1 MANTKGKIKRGV
13 QTGEPL
19 KAQTQAGSI
28 PKVVLSGS
36 CIGVTESTFEALI
49 GGAFIGALTGAN
61 KTGSK
66 ITDVASEAAKS
77 GGIIGLLSSQI
88 SVLSEIQKSME
99 KIVAKVENIKTD
111 ASNSILNL
119 INKSGIPV
127 VIVGGNIQTS
137 GKEKAASSEDNAQLE
152 IILSSNSRK
161 NFRELL
167 KDIAK
172 LGEDKVLDDFEKSIE
187 RIVQALEKVDKA
199 SKNLENVA
207 ALFSGIGE
215 LNKLDPVKL
224 DEFVLFVEDLG
235 GLVDSSQNISTVTA
249 GISEG
254 MKNLLPMFKTIDK
267 VIYIT
272 DCLTQIFWNLLLVD
286 KMTPDFDLE
295 AIALTNAAIGDAD
308 SGFTKLAIS
317 LAENEK
323 NYKSAHN
330 SVIELTSITGRLLV
344 VGLMSNA
351 LSVFDAKN
359 IEPLSGWLTKF
370 DEVALQLSK
379 ADGHGGKGSRK
390 LSTTKKTV
398 MDLTDLVSSIV
409 KLGKISDKIPEF
421 DADKWK
427 KVNEFI
433 KKLSDTEDKESLIG
447 IITSAQFD
455 EKTIEK
461 AKKNL
466 DGLRSVVMDVFLLG
480 LFSILL
486 IPIAP
491 LAIGGIL
498 ALTLFTKLSKGI
510 ITSLSEKEISSG
522 IKEANMNLK
531 GIAELLIAS
540 TLCMLI
546 GGYFILKNPALI
558 LGALG
563 FGLVLGLFLFT
574 VIGAV
579 SLGLRLM
586 DNVGGTKGLKDVALF
601 VSVCGVILLI
611 GGAIM
616 AAFPGVILASFLFAL
631 SLGLFLT
638 LIIGAVSLGGA
649 FAKGVGEKYLASL
662 TKLIIGAT
670 LVMIVGALLFMA
682 APQVLQAAMGFALY
696 LGAFLFTVVL
706 AITLP
711 GVLCKRAAAA
721 VQDLHKLII
730 ASTLVMIIGGL
741 LVMNYPQLV
750 LSGILFGVA
759 LGAFIFLVLKAI
771 TSQSKKIRRA
781 KQEIWSIIAIV
792 GASALVLLIAGGI
805 IAAVPEMAWTIPLFI
820 VCLTGLFF
828 ALGFVAD
835 YLSKRGKNFKQGL
848 IALGA
853 LTGIVL
859 LSTFALKMLA
869 DVAQT
874 APMGKLIGAAVIISA
889 VVAIFGAMARGIGAV
904 ISSGIGGAAV
914 AGGVA
919 AMAAI
924 VGIVCLAAHAVG
936 LIADNLKKWEDAAQ
950 VKFGDV
956 IKNLGIYLIMLGMM
970 QPIGMLSMVVAL
982 AIPGIYAT
990 GKAFILI
997 KNALT
1002 ELGGMGKA
1010 NVGMIKNN
1018 IKAFI
1023 EMAWELVPLGRPR
1036 IALKIVL
1043 ASAAASS
1050 LRWAISN
1057 IAAGVQEMASLKVP
1071 IYEGTKTV
1079 GYRQL
1084 NNNDFKL
1091 AARNISLIV
1100 STLGDTM
1107 ITLYNTRPDMFKP
1120 NLFTGKTPFSIVCS
1134 SVSQLGSVIAKIA
1147 KGVQSYASL
1156 TIPEYEGEKIVGYKQ
1171 LSNKDFSEAAKNI
1184 SLVVTTL
1191 AGALIDLYKA
1201 NPEMFQGSFFNSN
1214 NTPLNRVINSTKEL
1228 GGVMSNIAFGVQS
1241 WADLK
1246 APIEWNNEGKPIK
1259 FEKLKKGFE
1268 LDAAANVSTII
1279 NCLFDA
1285 LIGIHNSN
1293 PDLFKGSLFNSDN
1306 TPVNRV
1312 IRSASELGKILSSLA
1327 QGIQAWAN
1335 MTIPLEWNESGAP
1348 IKFRQMKLE
1357 EAALAAQNA
1366 SSIITTLF
1374 TALTGVYNANPSMF
1388 EGSFF
1393 RPNDTPINKVVT
1405 AAKELGEITS
1415 GLAKGIQQMAVMTYV
1430 SEYDPKT
1437 GKPLKTVRVGNDEVL
1452 QAGINVGTIIT
1463 TLFTALNNVYKQ
1475 NPSFFSEGEDS
1486 IVFTVIK
1493 SVKNV
1498 SGAISGIASAVKMI
1512 ATTQVP
1518 TKWDKDGKPIAFE
1531 NLSQKHFDLAAEG
1544 VAKIVSVLGG
1554 AILGLASNPN
1564 TAKYFETEDE
1574 ESPFNRV
1581 LNSVQGLGKLVGN
1594 IADGVKK
1601 YSELKIPTYDAKG
1614 KITGYTQLGPKDFEN
1629 AGKNIGLIV
1638 YSLSRALF
1646 NTYNKN
1652 PEWFDEDNISVILDS
1667 VRNMG
1672 EVVGVIAEGIGAF
1685 ATLSIPIAW
1694 DKTGKPINFKP
1705 MKEEDFI
1712 QAAVNIKL
1720 IVRTLGQAMT
1730 EMYNEM
1736 PEMFSPFDPKK
1747 PNGDTPF
1754 EKVALSCQSLGE
1766 LIKNIAEGIEYFGNI
1781 WGKKLPNGGKI
1792 DEKTIKA
1799 AGDNIAQICVTIGT
1813 AIAKVYQLDKSMF
1826 ELPPLKNVT
1835 KSSGFIGIGAKTTVT
1850 YSPNP
1855 SDPPF
1860 LKVVKSCGAMGQL
1873 IADLAVGINEF
1884 ANIYSKKLPDGSTLD
1899 LSLAGKNIAD
1909 IILFIGSAV
1918 ASVYE
1923 KNPKLFDEAPS
1934 FKVLGTTVQGS
1945 DSPFSKVATG
1955 VTGIVSG
1962 LGGLTNIIGSYA
1974 TGEFPLTFDKD
1985 GNIKSTIK
1993 VNFKTDSQKIAENIS
2008 GVLNCLFTAIEIA
2021 QKNMPNVT
2029 TALFDGVKVHGQKV
2043 SETMKVLSDMVVSY
2057 ASLKI
2062 PTGFDKRGKILGYK
2076 QLDAGVFANASS
2088 SMVLIVSGVTNVI
2101 KIAKDTFT
2109 KSNVFDTSSSKKIDS
2124 ALSEMIK
2131 TIKIMNKRFEEIIK
2145 EVLNCPDPSKLD
2157 FTNIKGFIA
2166 KTEELSSILKPIIMG
2181 TSVTTTKKGWLGIK
2195 QTETKTVTSEI
2206 MQLDTKRI
2214 KKFLK
2219 ALSTLSHSVEHIV
2232 AEASFLD
2239 KEFAKMPDLSDVNT
2253 SLVST
2258 YLNKSN
2264 DLASRLNNHTI
2275 EKIKIKHWEKIFE
2288 NADIINANTI
2298 IIGIKSIVFSKAFNT
2313 IYDTSK
2319 LNLSILESYFNSLNY
2334 VANVIRKAYLKIR
2347 IPNVE
2352 RVIKDL
2358 NGITEICT
2366 GAVKNSESLID
2377 SMSNIKNT
2385 SDIDFDS
2392 LNSYFDTLEYI
2403 NRSLFYTS
2411 IQFGIFDRDIDI
2423 FKEISSIISII
2434 EKAPYQT
2441 NLLVNVLNN
2450 LPNVE
2455 NLEVGLLD
2463 NYFDKCI
2470 EIAEI
2475 LSKKVKKLNKQNIE
2489 KLKGNEVKHI
2499 LNELEDVYRFG
2510 KILSSEDVSSGY
2522 DRLIE
2527 TINKVSG
2534 NIGKD
2539 ITEERLDLFKKQN
2552 QEVKKF
2558 VKTINSIDVEA
2569 TDKLSS
2575 LLEGFNKLGLNV
2587 KDMNKL
2593 VEAITEHLSVELSK
2607 LSDELNAVG
2616 NIIAKESDR
2625 KEKRKN
2631 VIENSVKNVKDLINR
2646 ELTVVVK
2653 SEKKPSSSHSSGG
2666 SVESNQ
2672 NNNTKGK
2679 TTKQTTTK
2687 TTTTTTSTKTGGPNT
2702 GS

>member
-28 PKVVLSGS
+28 PEVVLSGS

-127 VIVGGNIQTS
+127 VIVGGNIQAS

-295 AIALTNAAIGDAD
+295 SIALTNAAIGDTD

-317 LAENEK
+317 LEENEK

-330 SVIELTSITGRLLV
+330 SAIELTSITGRLLV

-398 MDLTDLVSSIV
+398 MDLSDLVSSIV

-433 KKLSDTEDKESLIG
+433 KKLSDAEDKESLIG
-447 IITSAQFD
+447 IITSANFD

-498 ALTLFTKLSKGI
+498 ALTLYTKLSNGI

-546 GGYFILKNPALI
+546 GGYFVLKNPALI

-601 VSVCGVILLI
+601 VSICGVILLI

-616 AAFPGVILASFLFAL
+616 ATFPGVILASFVFAL

-741 LVMNYPQLV
+741 LVMNYPQLI

-874 APMGKLIGAAVIISA
+874 APMGKLIGAAVI
-889 VVAIFGAMARGIGAV
+889 
-904 ISSGIGGAAV
+904 SSGIGGAAV

-956 IKNLGIYLIMLGMM
+956 IKNLGIYLVMLGMM

-1171 LSNKDFSEAAKNI
+1171 LSNKDFSEAANNI

-1191 AGALIDLYKA
+1191 AVALIDLYKA

-1214 NTPLNRVINSTKEL
+1214 NTPLNRVINTTKEL
-1228 GGVMSNIAFGVQS
+1228 
-1241 WADLK
+1241 
-1246 APIEWNNEGKPIK
+1246 
-1259 FEKLKKGFE
+1259 
-1268 LDAAANVSTII
+1268 
-1279 NCLFDA
+1279 
-1285 LIGIHNSN
+1285 
-1293 PDLFKGSLFNSDN
+1293 
-1306 TPVNRV
+1306 
-1312 IRSASELGKILSSLA
+1312 
-1327 QGIQAWAN
+1327 
-1335 MTIPLEWNESGAP
+1335 
-1348 IKFRQMKLE
+1348 
-1357 EAALAAQNA
+1357 
-1366 SSIITTLF
+1366 
-1374 TALTGVYNANPSMF
+1374 
-1388 EGSFF
+1388 
-1393 RPNDTPINKVVT
+1393 
-1405 AAKELGEITS
+1405 
-1415 GLAKGIQQMAVMTYV
+1415 
-1430 SEYDPKT
+1430 
-1437 GKPLKTVRVGNDEVL
+1437 
-1452 QAGINVGTIIT
+1452 
-1463 TLFTALNNVYKQ
+1463 
-1475 NPSFFSEGEDS
+1475 
-1486 IVFTVIK
+1486 
-1493 SVKNV
+1493 
-1498 SGAISGIASAVKMI
+1498 
-1512 ATTQVP
+1512 
-1518 TKWDKDGKPIAFE
+1518 
-1531 NLSQKHFDLAAEG
+1531 
-1544 VAKIVSVLGG
+1544 
-1554 AILGLASNPN
+1554 
-1564 TAKYFETEDE
+1564 
-1574 ESPFNRV
+1574 
-1581 LNSVQGLGKLVGN
+1581 
-1594 IADGVKK
+1594 
-1601 YSELKIPTYDAKG
+1601 
-1614 KITGYTQLGPKDFEN
+1614 
-1629 AGKNIGLIV
+1629 
-1638 YSLSRALF
+1638 
-1646 NTYNKN
+1646 
-1652 PEWFDEDNISVILDS
+1652 
-1667 VRNMG
+1667 
-1672 EVVGVIAEGIGAF
+1672 
-1685 ATLSIPIAW
+1685 
-1694 DKTGKPINFKP
+1694 
-1705 MKEEDFI
+1705 
-1712 QAAVNIKL
+1712 
-1720 IVRTLGQAMT
+1720 
-1730 EMYNEM
+1730 
-1736 PEMFSPFDPKK
+1736 
-1747 PNGDTPF
+1747 
-1754 EKVALSCQSLGE
+1754 
-1766 LIKNIAEGIEYFGNI
+1766 
-1781 WGKKLPNGGKI
+1781 
-1792 DEKTIKA
+1792 
-1799 AGDNIAQICVTIGT
+1799 
-1813 AIAKVYQLDKSMF
+1813 
-1826 ELPPLKNVT
+1826 
-1835 KSSGFIGIGAKTTVT
+1835 
-1850 YSPNP
+1850 
-1855 SDPPF
+1855 
-1860 LKVVKSCGAMGQL
+1860 
-1873 IADLAVGINEF
+1873 
-1884 ANIYSKKLPDGSTLD
+1884 
-1899 LSLAGKNIAD
+1899 
-1909 IILFIGSAV
+1909 
-1918 ASVYE
+1918 
-1923 KNPKLFDEAPS
+1923 
-1934 FKVLGTTVQGS
+1934 
-1945 DSPFSKVATG
+1945 
-1955 VTGIVSG
+1955 
-1962 LGGLTNIIGSYA
+1962 
-1974 TGEFPLTFDKD
+1974 
-1985 GNIKSTIK
+1985 
-1993 VNFKTDSQKIAENIS
+1993 
-2008 GVLNCLFTAIEIA
+2008 
-2021 QKNMPNVT
+2021 
-2029 TALFDGVKVHGQKV
+2029 
-2043 SETMKVLSDMVVSY
+2043 
-2057 ASLKI
+2057 
-2062 PTGFDKRGKILGYK
+2062 
-2076 QLDAGVFANASS
+2076 
-2088 SMVLIVSGVTNVI
+2088 
-2101 KIAKDTFT
+2101 
-2109 KSNVFDTSSSKKIDS
+2109 
-2124 ALSEMIK
+2124 
-2131 TIKIMNKRFEEIIK
+2131 
-2145 EVLNCPDPSKLD
+2145 
-2157 FTNIKGFIA
+2157 
-2166 KTEELSSILKPIIMG
+2166 
-2181 TSVTTTKKGWLGIK
+2181 
-2195 QTETKTVTSEI
+2195 
-2206 MQLDTKRI
+2206 
-2214 KKFLK
+2214 
-2219 ALSTLSHSVEHIV
+2219 
-2232 AEASFLD
+2232 
-2239 KEFAKMPDLSDVNT
+2239 
-2253 SLVST
+2253 
-2258 YLNKSN
+2258 
-2264 DLASRLNNHTI
+2264 
-2275 EKIKIKHWEKIFE
+2275 
-2288 NADIINANTI
+2288 
-2298 IIGIKSIVFSKAFNT
+2298 
-2313 IYDTSK
+2313 
-2319 LNLSILESYFNSLNY
+2319 
-2334 VANVIRKAYLKIR
+2334 
-2347 IPNVE
+2347 
-2352 RVIKDL
+2352 
-2358 NGITEICT
+2358 
-2366 GAVKNSESLID
+2366 
-2377 SMSNIKNT
+2377 
-2385 SDIDFDS
+2385 
-2392 LNSYFDTLEYI
+2392 
-2403 NRSLFYTS
+2403 
-2411 IQFGIFDRDIDI
+2411 
-2423 FKEISSIISII
+2423 
-2434 EKAPYQT
+2434 
-2441 NLLVNVLNN
+2441 
-2450 LPNVE
+2450 
-2455 NLEVGLLD
+2455 
-2463 NYFDKCI
+2463 
-2470 EIAEI
+2470 
-2475 LSKKVKKLNKQNIE
+2475 
-2489 KLKGNEVKHI
+2489 
-2499 LNELEDVYRFG
+2499 
-2510 KILSSEDVSSGY
+2510 
-2522 DRLIE
+2522 
-2527 TINKVSG
+2527 
-2534 NIGKD
+2534 
-2539 ITEERLDLFKKQN
+2539 
-2552 QEVKKF
+2552 
-2558 VKTINSIDVEA
+2558 
-2569 TDKLSS
+2569 
-2575 LLEGFNKLGLNV
+2575 
-2587 KDMNKL
+2587 
-2593 VEAITEHLSVELSK
+2593 
-2607 LSDELNAVG
+2607 
-2616 NIIAKESDR
+2616 
-2625 KEKRKN
+2625 
-2631 VIENSVKNVKDLINR
+2631 
-2646 ELTVVVK
+2646 
-2653 SEKKPSSSHSSGG
+2653 
-2666 SVESNQ
+2666 
-2672 NNNTKGK
+2672 
-2679 TTKQTTTK
+2679 
-2687 TTTTTTSTKTGGPNT
+2687 
-2702 GS
+2702 

>member
-1 MANTKGKIKRGV
+1 MAKVQGKIKRGV
-13 QTGEPL
+13 QTGAPM
-19 KAQTQAGSI
+19 KAQTQKGSI
-28 PKVVLSGS
+28 PEVVLSGS
-36 CIGVTESTFEALI
+36 CIGVTESTFESLI

-61 KTGSK
+61 KNGSK
-66 ITDVASEAAKS
+66 IADVASEAAKS
-77 GGIIGLLSSQI
+77 GGIIGLLSSQN

-127 VIVGGNIQTS
+127 VIVGGNIQSS
-137 GKEKAASSEDNAQLE
+137 GKEKVASEDNAKLE
-152 IILSSNSRK
+152 IILNSNTRK

-207 ALFSGIGE
+207 TLFGGIGE

-235 GLVDSSQNISTVTA
+235 GLVDSSQNISAVTSN
-249 GISEG
+249 ISEG

-295 AIALTNAAIGDAD
+295 AIELTNAAIGDAD
-308 SGFTKLAIS
+308 SGFTKLAAS
-317 LAENEK
+317 LSDNEQY
-323 NYKSAHN
+323 YKGAHN

-344 VGLMSNA
+344 VGLMSYG
-351 LSVFDAKN
+351 LTVFDEKN
-359 IEPLSGWLTKF
+359 IDPLSGWLTKF
-370 DEVALQLSK
+370 NEVALQLSK

-409 KLGKISDKIPEF
+409 KLGKISNKIPEF

-433 KKLSDTEDKESLIG
+433 KKLSDAENEESLIG

-466 DGLRSVVMDVFLLG
+466 DGLSSIVMDVFLLG

-486 IPIAP
+486 IPLAP
-491 LAIGGIL
+491 LAIGGML
-498 ALTLFTKLSKGI
+498 ALTLFTKLSKGL
-510 ITSLSEKEISSG
+510 ITSLSGKEISSE
-522 IKEANMNLK
+522 IKEANVNLK
-531 GIAELLIAS
+531 GIGELLIAS

-546 GGYFILKNPALI
+546 GGYFVMKNPALI

-579 SLGLRLM
+579 GLGIRLI
-586 DNVGGTKGLKDVALF
+586 DDVGGTKGLKDIALF
-601 VSVCGVILLI
+601 VSICGVILLL
-611 GGAIM
+611 GGAVM

-638 LIIGAVSLGGA
+638 LVIGAVSLAGK
-649 FAKGVGEKYLASL
+649 FATGIGEKFLSSVMNL
-662 TKLIIGAT
+662 VVGAT

-682 APQVLQAAMGFALY
+682 APQILNAAMGFALF

-711 GVLCKRAAAA
+711 GMICKKAAASI
-721 VQDLHKLII
+721 QELHKLII

-741 LVMNYPQLV
+741 LVMNFPQLV
-750 LSGILFGVA
+750 LSSLAFGVA

-771 TSQSKKIRRA
+771 TSQSKKIRKA
-781 KQEIWSIIAIV
+781 KQEIWSIITIV
-792 GASALVLLIAGGI
+792 GASALILLLAGGI
-805 IAAVPEMAWTIPLFI
+805 IAAFPEMAWTIPLFI

-828 ALGFVAD
+828 GLGVVAD
-835 YLSKRGKNFKQGL
+835 YLSKRGKKFKQGL

-859 LSTFALKMLA
+859 LSTVALKMLA

-874 APMGKLIGAAVIISA
+874 APIGKLIGVAVIISA
-889 VVAIFGAMARGIGAV
+889 VVAIFGAMALGIGAV

-956 IKNLGIYLIMLGMM
+956 IKNLGIYIVMLGMM

-997 KNALT
+997 KDALN

-1023 EMAWELVPLGRPR
+1023 EMAWELVPLGRPL
-1036 IALKIVL
+1036 ISLKIVL

-1057 IAAGVQEMASLKVP
+1057 IAAGVQEMATLKVP

-1107 ITLYNTRPDMFKP
+1107 ITLYNTRPDMFRP
-1120 NLFTGKTPFSIVCS
+1120 NLLTGKTPFSIVCS
-1134 SVSQLGSVIAKIA
+1134 SVSQLGSVISRIA
-1147 KGVQSYASL
+1147 SGVKSYASL
-1156 TIPEYEGEKIVGYKQ
+1156 KIAEYEGEKIVGYKQ

-1214 NTPLNRVINSTKEL
+1214 NTPLNKVIKTTKEL
-1228 GGVMSNIAFGVQS
+1228 GKVMSNIAFGVQA

-1268 LDAAANVSTII
+1268 LDAANNVSTIV
-1279 NCLFDA
+1279 NCLFNA
-1285 LIGIHNSN
+1285 LIGIHNAN
-1293 PDLFKGSLFNSDN
+1293 PELFKRKSKN
-1306 TPVNRV
+1306 TPINKV
-1312 IRSASELGKILSSLA
+1312 ISSATELGKILSGLA

-1335 MTIPLEWNESGAP
+1335 MTIPVEWNDSGAP

-1357 EAALAAQNA
+1357 EASLAAQNA
-1366 SSIITTLF
+1366 SSIVTTLF

-1388 EGSFF
+1388 KGKNN
-1393 RPNDTPINKVVT
+1393 PANIVVD
-1405 AAKELGEITS
+1405 AAKELGKITS

-1430 SEYDPKT
+1430 SEYDSKT
-1437 GKPLKTVRVGNDEVL
+1437 GKPLKTIRVGNEEVL

-1463 TLFTALNNVYKQ
+1463 TLFTALNNVYNQ

-1498 SGAISGIASAVKMI
+1498 SGAISGIARAVKMI

-1544 VAKIVSVLGG
+1544 VSKIVSVLGS
-1554 AILGLASNPN
+1554 AILGLASNPA
-1564 TAKYFETEDE
+1564 TAKYFETEDGD
-1574 ESPFNRV
+1574 SPFNKV
-1581 LNSVQGLGKLVGN
+1581 LNSVKDLGKLVGN
-1594 IADGVKK
+1594 IADGIKK
-1601 YSELKIPTYDAKG
+1601 YSELKIPTYDANG

-1629 AGKNIGLIV
+1629 AGKNIGLV
-1638 YSLSRALF
+1638 VSSLSEALF
-1646 NTYNKN
+1646 DAYIKN
-1652 PEWFDEDNISVILDS
+1652 PKWFDDDNISIILDS

-1712 QAAVNIKL
+1712 QASINVKT
-1720 IVRTLGQAMT
+1720 IVSTLGKAMT
-1730 EMYNEM
+1730 EMYNSM
-1736 PEMFSPFDPKK
+1736 PEMFAPFDPKK

-1754 EKVALSCQSLGE
+1754 EKVLISCQSLGE
-1766 LIKNIAEGIEYFGNI
+1766 MIKNIAEGIEYFGNI
-1781 WGKKLPNGGKI
+1781 WGKKLPNGGTI
-1792 DEKTIKA
+1792 DQKTIQA
-1799 AGDNIAQICVTIGT
+1799 AGDNIAQICVTMGN
-1813 AIAKVYQLDKSMF
+1813 AIAKVYHLDKSMF
-1826 ELPPLKNVT
+1826 ELPPIKNVT
-1835 KSSGFIGIGAKTTVT
+1835 KTDGWFKNTETVT
-1850 YSPNP
+1850 YTPNP

-1860 LKVVKSCGAMGQL
+1860 LKVIKSCGAMGKL
-1873 IADLAVGINEF
+1873 IVDLAAGINEF
-1884 ANIYSKKLPDGSTLD
+1884 ANIYTKKLPDGSTLD

-1918 ASVYE
+1918 ASVYD
-1923 KNPKLFDEAPS
+1923 KNPKLFDSAPS
-1934 FKVLGTTVQGS
+1934 FRALGLTVEGG
-1945 DSPFSKVATG
+1945 DSPFAKVASG
-1955 VTGIVSG
+1955 VANIVAG

-1974 TGEFPLTFDKD
+1974 TGKFPLTFDKD
-1985 GNIKSTIK
+1985 GNIKSSIK
-1993 VNFKTDSQKIAENIS
+1993 INFKTDSQKIAENIS

-2021 QKNMPNVT
+2021 QKNMPSVT
-2029 TALFDGVKVHGQKV
+2029 TALFDDIKVHGQKV
-2043 SETMKVLSDMVVSY
+2043 SEAMKVLSDMVISY

-2062 PTGFDKRGKILGYK
+2062 PTGFDNRGKILGYK
-2076 QLDAGVFANASS
+2076 QLDAGVFANAST

-2101 KIAKDTFT
+2101 RIATNTFT
-2109 KSNVFDTSSSKKIDS
+2109 NSNLFDETASKKLDS
-2124 ALSEMIK
+2124 SLSEMIS
-2131 TIKIMNKRFEEIIK
+2131 TIKVMNKRFEEIIK

-2157 FTNIKGFIA
+2157 FTNISGFITR
-2166 KTEELSSILKPIIMG
+2166 TEELSSILKPIIMG
-2181 TSVTTTKKGWLGIK
+2181 TEITTTKRGFLGFK
-2195 QTETKTVTSEI
+2195 RTETRTINSEI
-2206 MQLDTKRI
+2206 MQLDVNQI

-2219 ALSTLSHSVEHIV
+2219 ALSILSNSVEHIAV
-2232 AEASFLD
+2232 EALILD
-2239 KEFAKMPDLSDVNT
+2239 KEFGKFM
-2253 SLVST
+2253 
-2258 YLNKSN
+2258 
-2264 DLASRLNNHTI
+2264 
-2275 EKIKIKHWEKIFE
+2275 
-2288 NADIINANTI
+2288 
-2298 IIGIKSIVFSKAFNT
+2298 
-2313 IYDTSK
+2313 
-2319 LNLSILESYFNSLNY
+2319 NLSNIENLE
-2334 VANVIRKAYLKIR
+2334 I
-2347 IPNVE
+2347 
-2352 RVIKDL
+2352 
-2358 NGITEICT
+2358 
-2366 GAVKNSESLID
+2366 
-2377 SMSNIKNT
+2377 
-2385 SDIDFDS
+2385 
-2392 LNSYFDTLEYI
+2392 
-2403 NRSLFYTS
+2403 
-2411 IQFGIFDRDIDI
+2411 
-2423 FKEISSIISII
+2423 
-2434 EKAPYQT
+2434 
-2441 NLLVNVLNN
+2441 NVLNN
-2450 LPNVE
+2450 
-2455 NLEVGLLD
+2455 
-2463 NYFDKCI
+2463 YFNKW
-2470 EIAEI
+2470 IAVAAI
-2475 LSKKVKKLNKQNIE
+2475 INKKVKQLNNQNIE
-2489 KLKGNEVKHI
+2489 KLKGNEIKYI

-2510 KILSSEDVSSGY
+2510 KILYSEDVSSGY

-2534 NIGKD
+2534 HIGKD

-2552 QEVKKF
+2552 QEIKKF
-2558 VKTINSIDVEA
+2558 VKSINSIDVEA

-2593 VEAITEHLSVELSK
+2593 VEAITEHLSVELAK
-2607 LSDELNAVG
+2607 LSDELNSVG

-2666 SVESNQ
+2666 STGPDQ
-2672 NNNTKGK
+2672 NDTKGK
-2679 TTKQTTTK
+2679 TTKKKVTDNPPLTQQK
-2687 TTTTTTSTKTGGPNT
+2687 PGGPT
-2702 GS
+2702 VGA

>member
-1 MANTKGKIKRGV
+1 MARIQGKIKRGV
-13 QTGEPL
+13 QTGEPM
-19 KAQTQAGSI
+19 KAKTQKGSI
-28 PKVVLSGS
+28 PEVVLSGS
-36 CIGVTESTFEALI
+36 CIGVTESTFESLI

-61 KTGSK
+61 KNGSK
-66 ITDVASEAAKS
+66 IADVASEAAKS
-77 GGIIGLLSSQI
+77 GGIIGLLSSQN

-127 VIVGGNIQTS
+127 VIVGGNIQSS
-137 GKEKAASSEDNAQLE
+137 GKEKAASEDNAKLE
-152 IILSSNSRK
+152 IILNSNTRK

-187 RIVQALEKVDKA
+187 RIAQALEKVDKA

-207 ALFSGIGE
+207 TLFSGIGE

-235 GLVDSSQNISTVTA
+235 GLVDSSQNISAVTSN
-249 GISEG
+249 ISEG

-295 AIALTNAAIGDAD
+295 AIELTNTAIGDAD
-308 SGFTKLAIS
+308 SGFTKLAAS
-317 LAENEK
+317 LSDNEQY
-323 NYKSAHN
+323 YKGAHN

-344 VGLMSNA
+344 VGLMSYG
-351 LSVFDAKN
+351 LTVFDEKN
-359 IEPLSGWLTKF
+359 IDPFSGWLTKF

-409 KLGKISDKIPEF
+409 KLGKISNKIPEF

-433 KKLSDTEDKESLIG
+433 KKLSDAENEESLIG

-466 DGLRSVVMDVFLLG
+466 DGLSSIVMDVFLLG

-486 IPIAP
+486 IPLAP
-491 LAIGGIL
+491 LAIGGML
-498 ALTLFTKLSKGI
+498 ALTLFTKLSKGLI
-510 ITSLSEKEISSG
+510 ASLSDKEISSG
-522 IKEANMNLK
+522 IKEANINLK
-531 GIAELLIAS
+531 GIGELLIAS

-546 GGYFILKNPALI
+546 GGYFVMKNPALI

-579 SLGLRLM
+579 GLGIRLI
-586 DNVGGTKGLKDVALF
+586 DDVGGTKGLKDIALF
-601 VSVCGVILLI
+601 VSVCGIILLI

-616 AAFPGVILASFLFAL
+616 TAFPGVILASFAFAL

-638 LIIGAVSLGGA
+638 LVIGAVSLAGK
-649 FAKGVGEKYLASL
+649 FATGIGEKFLSSVTNL
-662 TKLIIGAT
+662 VIGAT

-711 GVLCKRAAAA
+711 GMLCKRAATAI
-721 VQDLHKLII
+721 QDLHKLII

-741 LVMNYPQLV
+741 LVMNFPQL
-750 LSGILFGVA
+750 ILASLGFGVA
-759 LGAFIFLVLKAI
+759 LGAFIWLVLKAI
-771 TSQSKKIRRA
+771 TSQSKKIRKA
-781 KQEIWSIIAIV
+781 KQEIWSIVTIV
-792 GASALVLLIAGGI
+792 GASALILLLAGGI
-805 IAAVPEMAWTIPLFI
+805 IAAFPEMAWTIPLFI

-828 ALGFVAD
+828 GLGVVAD

-859 LSTFALKMLA
+859 LSTFALKMLG

-874 APMGKLIGAAVIISA
+874 APIGKLIGVAVIISA
-889 VVAIFGAMARGIGAV
+889 VVAIFGAMALGIGAV

-956 IKNLGIYLIMLGMM
+956 IKNLGIYIVMLGMM

-997 KNALT
+997 KDALT
-1002 ELGGMGKA
+1002 ELGNMGKA

-1023 EMAWELVPLGRPR
+1023 DMAWELVPLGRPM
-1036 IALKIVL
+1036 ISLKIVL

-1120 NLFTGKTPFSIVCS
+1120 NLFSGKTPFSIVCS

-1214 NTPLNRVINSTKEL
+1214 NTPLNRVINTTKEL
-1228 GGVMSNIAFGVQS
+1228 GGVMSNIAFGVQA

-1268 LDAAANVSTII
+1268 LNAAANVSTII

-1285 LIGIHNSN
+1285 LIGIHNAN

-1335 MTIPLEWNESGAP
+1335 MTIPLEWNDSGAP

-1357 EAALAAQNA
+1357 EASAAAQNA
-1366 SSIITTLF
+1366 SSIITALF
-1374 TALTGVYNANPSMF
+1374 TALTGVYNANPSMY

-1437 GKPLKTVRVGNDEVL
+1437 GKPLKTVRVSNEEVL
-1452 QAGINVGTIIT
+1452 QAGVNVGTIIT
-1463 TLFTALNNVYKQ
+1463 TLFTALNNVYNQ

-1544 VAKIVSVLGG
+1544 VSKIVSVLGNS
-1554 AILGLASNPN
+1554 IISLASDPK
-1564 TAKYFETEDE
+1564 TAQFFETSEDE

-1581 LNSVQGLGKLVGN
+1581 LNSVKDLGKLVGN
-1594 IADGVKK
+1594 IADGIKK
-1601 YSELKIPTYDAKG
+1601 YSELKIPTYDANG

-1629 AGKNIGLIV
+1629 AGTNIGKV
-1638 YSLSRALF
+1638 VSSLSESLF
-1646 NTYNKN
+1646 KTYIKN
-1652 PEWFDEDNISVILDS
+1652 PEWFDDDNISVILDS

-1685 ATLSIPIAW
+1685 ASLSIPIAW

-1712 QAAVNIKL
+1712 NAAVNVKT
-1720 IVRTLGQAMT
+1720 IVSTLGKSMM
-1730 EMYNEM
+1730 EMYNSM
-1736 PEMFSPFDPKK
+1736 PEMFAPFDPKK

-1766 LIKNIAEGIEYFGNI
+1766 MIKNIAEGIEYFGNI
-1781 WGKKLPNGGKI
+1781 WGKKLPNGGTI
-1792 DEKTIKA
+1792 DQKTIQA
-1799 AGDNIAQICVTIGT
+1799 AGDNIAQICVTIGR
-1813 AIAKVYQLDKSMF
+1813 AISTVYHLDKSMF
-1826 ELPPLKNVT
+1826 ELPPLKTVT
-1835 KSSGFIGIGAKTTVT
+1835 KSSGFIGIGAKTTVS

-1884 ANIYSKKLPDGSTLD
+1884 ANIYTKKLPDGSTLD

-1918 ASVYE
+1918 ASVYD
-1923 KNPKLFDEAPS
+1923 KNPKLFDSAPS
-1934 FKVLGTTVQGS
+1934 FRALGLTVGGG
-1945 DSPFSKVATG
+1945 DSPFAKVASG
-1955 VTGIVSG
+1955 VANIVAG
-1962 LGGLTNIIGSYA
+1962 LGGLTNVIGSYA

-1985 GNIKSTIK
+1985 GNIKSSIK

-2021 QKNMPNVT
+2021 QKNMPSVT

-2043 SETMKVLSDMVVSY
+2043 SEAMKVLSDMVVSY

-2076 QLDAGVFANASS
+2076 QLDAGVFANAST
-2088 SMVLIVSGVTNVI
+2088 SMLLIVSGVTNVI
-2101 KIAKDTFT
+2101 RIATNTFT
-2109 KSNVFDTSSSKKIDS
+2109 NSNLFDETASKKLDS
-2124 ALSEMIK
+2124 SLSEMIS
-2131 TIKIMNKRFEEIIK
+2131 TIKVMNKRFEEIIK

-2157 FTNIKGFIA
+2157 FTNISGFIT

-2181 TSVTTTKKGWLGIK
+2181 TEITTTKRGFLGFK
-2195 QTETKTVTSEI
+2195 RTETRTINSDI
-2206 MQLDTKRI
+2206 MQLDVNRI

-2219 ALSTLSHSVEHIV
+2219 ALSILSNSVEHIAV
-2232 AEASFLD
+2232 EALILD
-2239 KEFAKMPDLSDVNT
+2239 KEFGKFM
-2253 SLVST
+2253 
-2258 YLNKSN
+2258 
-2264 DLASRLNNHTI
+2264 
-2275 EKIKIKHWEKIFE
+2275 
-2288 NADIINANTI
+2288 
-2298 IIGIKSIVFSKAFNT
+2298 
-2313 IYDTSK
+2313 
-2319 LNLSILESYFNSLNY
+2319 NLS
-2334 VANVIRKAYLKIR
+2334 
-2347 IPNVE
+2347 
-2352 RVIKDL
+2352 
-2358 NGITEICT
+2358 
-2366 GAVKNSESLID
+2366 
-2377 SMSNIKNT
+2377 NT
-2385 SDIDFDS
+2385 
-2392 LNSYFDTLEYI
+2392 
-2403 NRSLFYTS
+2403 
-2411 IQFGIFDRDIDI
+2411 
-2423 FKEISSIISII
+2423 
-2434 EKAPYQT
+2434 
-2441 NLLVNVLNN
+2441 
-2450 LPNVE
+2450 E
-2455 NLEVGLLD
+2455 NLEINALN
-2463 NYFDKCI
+2463 NYFNKW
-2470 EIAEI
+2470 IAVAAI
-2475 LSKKVKKLNKQNIE
+2475 INKKVKQLNKQNIE
-2489 KLKGNEVKHI
+2489 KLKGNEIKYI

-2510 KILSSEDVSSGY
+2510 KILYSEDVSSGY

-2534 NIGKD
+2534 HIGKD

-2552 QEVKKF
+2552 QEIKKF
-2558 VKTINSIDVEA
+2558 VKSINSIDVEA

-2593 VEAITEHLSVELSK
+2593 VEAITEHLSVELAK
-2607 LSDELNAVG
+2607 LSDELNSVG

-2666 SVESNQ
+2666 SAGTDQ
-2672 NNNTKGK
+2672 NDTKGK
-2679 TTKQTTTK
+2679 TTKQTTDKKTIQTTQQK
-2687 TTTTTTSTKTGGPNT
+2687 PGGPTTTA
-2702 GS
+2702 